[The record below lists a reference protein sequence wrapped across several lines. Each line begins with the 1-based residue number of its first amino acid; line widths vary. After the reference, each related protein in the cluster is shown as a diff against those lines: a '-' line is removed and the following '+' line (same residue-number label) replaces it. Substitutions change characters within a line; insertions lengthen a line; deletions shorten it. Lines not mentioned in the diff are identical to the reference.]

1 MITESIN
8 AERGRHHVAT
18 ASWGAAALRRFSAG
32 IMTQS
37 ARGLAHSKTSR
48 KFQRGILLVDCMV
61 YIGLFFLIT
70 GVAFSF
76 FYSCWD
82 GSLALRRNT
91 DDITSA
97 LKAGETWRA
106 DVRNANGPLRIENSA
121 DGQLLHVPEKS
132 GEVVYRYEAGSLW
145 RVAANQ
151 EPRQLLPKI
160 KSSRMESEQRQQ
172 VTAWR
177 WEIEL
182 PIKKHTAQ
190 VHPLF
195 TFEAVPNL

>member
-1 MITESIN
+1 MKIIANRT
-8 AERGRHHVAT
+8 T
-18 ASWGAAALRRFSAG
+18 APRE
-32 IMTQS
+32 
-37 ARGLAHSKTSR
+37 K
-48 KFQRGILLVDCMV
+48 GILLIDCLV

-70 GVAFSF
+70 GVAFCF

-97 LKAGETWRA
+97 LRAGEIWRA
-106 DVRNANGPLRIENSA
+106 DVRNASGPLRVENSA
-121 DGQLLHVPEKS
+121 DGQFLHIPEKS
-132 GEVVYRYEAGSLW
+132 GDAVYRYAAGSLW
-145 RVAANQ
+145 RDAANH
-151 EPRQLLPKI
+151 EPRQLLPKV
-160 KSSRMESEQRQQ
+160 KSSRMELEQRHQ

-182 PIKKHTAQ
+182 PIKKRTAQ

>member
-1 MITESIN
+1 MKTLAKQSP
-8 AERGRHHVAT
+8 
-18 ASWGAAALRRFSAG
+18 ASA
-32 IMTQS
+32 Q
-37 ARGLAHSKTSR
+37 K
-48 KFQRGILLVDCMV
+48 GILLVDCLV

-97 LKAGETWRA
+97 LRVGEIWRA
-106 DVRNANGPLRIENSA
+106 DVRDASGPLRVENSTA
-121 DGQLLHVPEKS
+121 GQLLHVPEKS
-132 GEVVYRYEAGSLW
+132 GEVVYRFAAGSLW
-145 RVAANQ
+145 RDAANR
-151 EPRQLLPKI
+151 EPRQLLPKV
-160 KSSRMESEQRQQ
+160 KSSRIELDHRKQ
-172 VTAWR
+172 VTVWR
-177 WEIEL
+177 WELEL
-182 PIKKHTAQ
+182 PIKKRTAQ